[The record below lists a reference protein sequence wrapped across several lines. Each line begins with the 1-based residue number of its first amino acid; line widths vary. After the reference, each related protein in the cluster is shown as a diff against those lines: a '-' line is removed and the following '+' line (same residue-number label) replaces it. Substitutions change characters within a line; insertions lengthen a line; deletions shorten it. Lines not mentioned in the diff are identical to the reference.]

1 MKDSKKLIGG
11 LMAGAA
17 LGIAVGLLL
26 APRSGDKTRKK
37 LLNDSLKIKD
47 DVLSTVEGSI
57 DSLRRQ
63 FNSKFDQIARGGKEA
78 VKETANYANEKV
90 NEKINKL

>member
-1 MKDSKKLIGG
+1 MKDANKLIGG

-37 LLNDSLKIKD
+37 LVNDSLKIKD

-78 VKETANYANEKV
+78 VKEGANYANEKV

>member
-37 LLNDSLKIKD
+37 LVNDSLKIKD

-63 FNSKFDQIARGGKEA
+63 FNSKFDQLARGGKEA
-78 VKETANYANEKV
+78 VKDTANYANEKV

>member
-1 MKDSKKLIGG
+1 MKDTKKLIGG

-37 LLNDSLKIKD
+37 LVNDSLKIKD

>member
-37 LLNDSLKIKD
+37 LIDDSLRIKD

-63 FNSKFDQIARGGKEA
+63 FNSKFDQITRGGKEA
-78 VKETANYANEKV
+78 VKETASYA